1 MSKPSDIEHI
11 VSVDQLQPGV
21 FIHLEGG
28 WFDHPFLFSKFKL
41 KNWDQINTLKKLGV
55 EKVAYIPERSDRL
68 PLRAGEAELE
78 RRKSP
83 QPPQPV
89 EKDPAVQFLWKLKQ
103 DRIEKLKEKHKN
115 LLRCQ
120 RAYDEAIGRVPEIM
134 QGIFVGTEEAVV
146 RAGDMV
152 HEMVRT
158 FLGDTDAIVSL
169 LSIKAKEETIYYH
182 SLNVAV
188 MALMLGKKMG
198 LDTTEMHCLGMAA
211 LLHDIGK
218 MRIEKK
224 ILRKKELSKAEREIV
239 QLHPQYGGEVVS
251 KASGFPSEST
261 EAILQ
266 HHERIDGSG
275 YPKGLE
281 GKSMRRPARILA
293 IADTY
298 ENLCNPPDISQAM
311 TPYQALAIM
320 YTKLQNQLDMEIF
333 SLFIHC
339 LGIYPPGTFVKLSN
353 GALGMVISVNPAN
366 PLKPSLMLYDPAV
379 PRDQALIFDMED
391 DQDVTVSGN
400 LELSKVPKE
409 VLEYLNPGVRIT
421 YYPETVMPKG

>member
-1 MSKPSDIEHI
+1 MSKQPDIEHM

-21 FIHLEGG
+21 FIHLESG

-68 PLRAGEAELE
+68 PLRAGEAESE
-78 RRKSP
+78 RRKP
-83 QPPQPV
+83 TQPPQPV
-89 EKDPAVQFLWKLKQ
+89 DRDPAVQFLWKLKQ

-120 RAYDEAIGRVPEIM
+120 REYDQVIGRVPELM
-134 QGIFVGTEEAVV
+134 QGIFSGTEEAVV
-146 RAGDMV
+146 KAGDLV
-152 HEMVRT
+152 REMVRT

-169 LSIKAKEETIYYH
+169 LSIKAKEETLYYH

-188 MALMLGKKMG
+188 MSLMLGKKVG
-198 LDTTEMHCLGMAA
+198 LDTGEMHCLGMAA
-211 LLHDIGK
+211 LLHDLGK
-218 MRIEKK
+218 MRIEKR
-224 ILRKKELSKAEREIV
+224 ILKKRELSKAERDIV
-239 QLHPQYGGEVVS
+239 QLHPQYGAEIVS
-251 KASGFPSEST
+251 KASGFPPEST
-261 EAILQ
+261 EAIMQ
-266 HHERIDGSG
+266 HHERMDGSG

-281 GKSMRRPARILA
+281 GKSMRRLARILA

-298 ENLCNPPDISQAM
+298 ENLCNPVDPALTM

-320 YTKLQNQLDMEIF
+320 YTKLQNQLDMELF

-353 GALGMVISVNPAN
+353 GALAMVLSVNPAN

-379 PRDQALIFDMED
+379 PREQALIFDMED
-391 DQDVTVSGN
+391 DADVTVSGN
-400 LELSKVPKE
+400 LELSKVPRE
-409 VLEYLNPGVRIT
+409 VLEYLNPGVRIA
-421 YYPETVMPKG
+421 YYPEPTLRKG

>member
-1 MSKPSDIEHI
+1 MSKQPDIEHV

-68 PLRAGEAELE
+68 PLRPGEAEDE
-78 RRKSP
+78 RRKAKETP
-83 QPPQPV
+83 QPAD
-89 EKDPAVQFLWKLKQ
+89 KDPAVQFLWKLKQ

-115 LLRCQ
+115 LLKCQ
-120 RAYDEAIGRVPEIM
+120 RSYDQAIGRVPDII
-134 QGIFVGTEEAVV
+134 QGLFVGTEEAVV
-146 RAGDMV
+146 KAGDMV
-152 HEMVRT
+152 HELVAT

-188 MALMLGKKMG
+188 MALMLGKKLG

-224 ILRKKELSKAEREIV
+224 ILKKRDLSKAEREIV
-239 QLHPQYGGEVVS
+239 QLHPQYGVEIVG
-251 KASGFPSEST
+251 KASGFPPESA
-261 EAILQ
+261 EAIMQ

-281 GKSMRRPARILA
+281 GKAMRRAGRILA

-298 ENLCNPPDISQAM
+298 ENLCNPADHALAM

-339 LGIYPPGTFVKLSN
+339 LGIYPPGTFVRLSN
-353 GALGMVISVNPAN
+353 GAIGMVISVNPAN
-366 PLKPSLMLYDPAV
+366 PLKPSLMLYDAAV
-379 PRDQALIFDMED
+379 PREQALIFDMED

-400 LELSKVPKE
+400 IELSKVPKE
-409 VLEYLNPGVRIT
+409 VMEYLNPGVRIT
-421 YYPETVMPKG
+421 YYPEPAIKKG